1 MKRTAVLIFI
11 LLMNGLNVSKAQS
24 SIEIYGHV
32 MTDIGYNFGQINP
45 QWFDVMRPTQLASFR
60 NQYAPDGN
68 IYFSVRQTR
77 NGIRYKEN
85 TKLGELKLWFEWE
98 LFGVGV
104 DAGQTTFRLRH
115 AYAELGKFGV
125 GQTVSPFMDM
135 DIFPNSIEYW
145 GPNAMIFFRNIQFR
159 YMPIQGDTKLTI
171 ALERPG
177 ASADGGLY
185 AEAIAL
191 EDVHFRFPVP
201 DLSAEYRQSTSF
213 GYVELGTMLRYIKW
227 EDNSD
232 DLFDLSGSD
241 IGWGLNLSSHI
252 RTGKKGL
259 FKFQLVYGEG
269 IQNYMNGGGV
279 DIGVVNQFNNPRSP
293 IRGEAMPVLGGLLFY
308 DITWNEK
315 FTSTIGFSTV
325 DVDVTDGQA
334 PASFQSG
341 NYALANLIYYPW
353 KNVMAGV
360 ELQYGKRENFNDGWE
375 TDIVK
380 LQFSFKYQFSKVFET
395 K

>member
-1 MKRTAVLIFI
+1 MKRKIVAYFI
-11 LLMNGLNVSKAQS
+11 LFLLTFNLCRAQGS
-24 SIEIYGHV
+24 FEIYGHV
-32 MTDIGYNFGQINP
+32 MTDIGYNFGQMNP
-45 QWFDVMRPTQLASFR
+45 QWFDVLRPTQFASFEDE
-60 NQYAPDGN
+60 YAPDGN
-68 IYFSVRQTR
+68 VYFSVRQTR
-77 NGIRYKEN
+77 NGIRYNES
-85 TKLGELKLWFEWE
+85 TKLGGLKLWFEWE

-227 EDNSD
+227 DDNSD

-252 RTGKKGL
+252 KTGEKGL

-315 FTSTIGFSTV
+315 FTSTIGFATV
-325 DVDVTDGQA
+325 DVDVTNGQA
-334 PASFQSG
+334 PSSFQAG
-341 NYALANLIYYPW
+341 DYALANLIYYPW

-360 ELQYGKRENFNDGWE
+360 ELQYGKRENFSDGWE